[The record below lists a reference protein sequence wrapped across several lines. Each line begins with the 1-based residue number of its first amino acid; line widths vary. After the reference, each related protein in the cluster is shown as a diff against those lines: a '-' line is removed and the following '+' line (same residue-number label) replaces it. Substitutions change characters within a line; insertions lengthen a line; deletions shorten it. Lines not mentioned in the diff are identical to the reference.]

1 MFKETPEAQAKIVAI
16 GQEMALVKVR
26 NTARQWSSRE
36 ARVQAL
42 ALSFQNESFRT
53 LEEQPNSELAFGR
66 AEP

>member
-1 MFKETPEAQAKIVAI
+1 
-16 GQEMALVKVR
+16 MALVKVR